1 MKFAGKLLAAV
12 SGLVLMAGCMNFD
25 YVGQSFAPLSESV
38 PVAFFE
44 GREAIPK
51 ETYRIIGRGVLSGP
65 ETVDGYDRK
74 AELRLQARKHGADAV
89 CIVST
94 VKKQVGVFPT
104 VSDDF
109 SEPLSPSANR
119 GNIGPSGTPWE
130 TTSFGETPGLKSQ
143 EEKRFEFETNV
154 SFLKKTASFDAE
166 MKKRSAGK

>member
-1 MKFAGKLLAAV
+1 MKFLSKLLTGV
-12 SGLVLMAGCMNFD
+12 LGLVLMAGCMSFD

-44 GREAIPK
+44 DRAAIPK
-51 ETYRIIGRGVLSGP
+51 DTYRIIGRGILSGP

-94 VKKQVGVFPT
+94 VRKQVGVFPT
-104 VSDDF
+104 VSDEF
-109 SEPLSPSANR
+109 SAPLSPSANR
-119 GNIGPSGTPWE
+119 GSIGPSGTPWE
-130 TTSFGETPGLKSQ
+130 TTSFGETPALKSQ
-143 EEKRFEFETNV
+143 EEKRFEFETKV
-154 SFLKKTASFDAE
+154 IFLKKTASFDAE